1 MTHERRKRGGQV
13 RFNDEYH
20 VSRRMY
26 MRKYRMQQRRLAL
39 AALAEKRERNV
50 TNSVTVSACTPTL
63 TAMGARPC

>member
-1 MTHERRKRGGQV
+1 MTHEKKVKGAPV

-39 AALAEKRERNV
+39 AALAREREREV
-50 TNSVTVSACTPTL
+50 TSRATVSVQIASNSS
-63 TAMGARPC
+63 R